1 MSNKTDF
8 QTCLTAIQAIPVEQ
22 VKEPNMPVDN
32 FVQEADN
39 LYLWLQPDLAVLAA
53 KGITQLK
60 IDELPVRA
68 GALREAQ
75 SLWIRESRS
84 QDVWNKQSPAAYE
97 LRDDLIA
104 DFRYA
109 FRNEPSLLARVDEID
124 TGDGHEDMIQD
135 LNDLSVLGDAHTE
148 LLSAIGMDLSKL
160 EIAANLSD
168 VMGQLLAEVNETRT
182 GGNDAKY
189 LRDQAYTHLKQLVD
203 EIRECGKYAFRKD
216 EKRVLGYYSSYW
228 RKKKSSAKTNEPIE
242 EQTEN

>member
-104 DFRYA
+104 DLRYA

-135 LNDLSVLGDAHTE
+135 LNDLSVLGEAHTE
-148 LLSAIGMDLSKL
+148 LLSAIGVDLSKL

-189 LRDQAYTHLKQLVD
+189 LRDQAYTYLKQLVD

-216 EKRVLGYYSSYW
+216 EKRVQGYYSSYW
-228 RKKKSSAKTNEPIE
+228 RKKNSTKADSAET
-242 EQTEN
+242 TELPVN

>member
-148 LLSAIGMDLSKL
+148 LLSAIGIDLSKL

-216 EKRVLGYYSSYW
+216 EKRVQGYYSSYW
-228 RKKKSSAKTNEPIE
+228 RKKNSTKADS
-242 EQTEN
+242 TETTELPVN